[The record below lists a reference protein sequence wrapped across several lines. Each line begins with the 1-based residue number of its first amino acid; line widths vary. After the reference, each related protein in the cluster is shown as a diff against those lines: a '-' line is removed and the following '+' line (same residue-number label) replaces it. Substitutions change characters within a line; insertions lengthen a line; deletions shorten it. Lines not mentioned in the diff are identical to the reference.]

1 MATISKKTKNL
12 LADAAVLLLGSLL
25 YAASVNIFTAPNDIA
40 PGGLT
45 GIGTMLH
52 HLFGLPIGTVMLVL
66 NLPLFFLGGK
76 ILGWNFLSKTV
87 AATLLVS
94 AAIDV
99 SAPWTPAYTGNPL
112 LAAIYGGVLSGA
124 GLAFIFLRGGTTGGT
139 DVAARIIR
147 HYRPH
152 FSMGRLILILDLFII
167 LAAGLVYQNVD
178 SALYALIA
186 IFASTMLID
195 NILYGAQM
203 GKIIYIVSDH
213 SRELAQAITTRC
225 QRGVTLL
232 DAQGA
237 YSGAEKPM
245 LFCVV
250 RRPEVA
256 RLRKVV
262 FETDPHAFV
271 VIGEAGEIIGE
282 GFQSAKE

>member
-1 MATISKKTKNL
+1 MTGKTKNFI
-12 LADAAVLLLGSLL
+12 ADAVVLLLGSLL

-45 GIGTMLH
+45 GIGTILNY
-52 HLFGLPIGTVMLVL
+52 LFGLPIGTVMLLL
-66 NLPLFFLGGK
+66 NLPLFYAGGKVLGWKFLG
-76 ILGWNFLSKTV
+76 KTV
-87 AATLLVS
+87 IATLMVS
-94 AAIDV
+94 AAIDL
-99 SAPWTPAYTGNPL
+99 SAPWAPAYTGNPL

-124 GLAFIFLRGGTTGGT
+124 GLALIFLRGGTTGGT

-152 FSMGRLILILDLFII
+152 LSMGRVILVLDLFII
-167 LAAGLVYQNVD
+167 ILAGFVYRNVD

-203 GKIIYIVSDH
+203 GKVIYIVSDH
-213 SRELAQAITTRC
+213 SHQLAQAITTNC

-237 YSGAEKPM
+237 YSGKNKSM

-250 RRPEVA
+250 RRQEVA
-256 RLRKVV
+256 RLRRVV
-262 FETDPHAFV
+262 YEADPHAFM
-271 VIGEAGEIIGE
+271 VIAEAGEIIGE
-282 GFQSAKE
+282 GFQDAEQ

>member
-1 MATISKKTKNL
+1 MTRKTKNIL
-12 LADAAVLLLGSLL
+12 LDAVVLLLGSLL

-40 PGGLT
+40 PGGMT
-45 GIGTMLH
+45 GIGTMLNY
-52 HLFGLPIGTVMLVL
+52 LFGLPIGTVMLLL
-66 NLPLFFLGGK
+66 NLPLFNAGGKVLGWKFLG
-76 ILGWNFLSKTV
+76 KTV
-87 AATLLVS
+87 IATLLVS

-99 SAPWTPAYTGNPL
+99 SAPWAPTYTGNPL

-124 GLAFIFLRGGTTGGT
+124 GLALIFLRGGTTGGT

-152 FSMGRLILILDLFII
+152 FSMGRLILMIDLLII
-167 LAAGLVYQNVD
+167 VAAGIVYRNVD

-186 IFASTMLID
+186 IYASTMLID

-203 GKIIYIVSDH
+203 GKVIYIVSDH
-213 SRELAQAITTRC
+213 SKELAKAITTRC

-237 YSGAEKPM
+237 YSGKEKSM

-256 RLRKVV
+256 RLRRVV
-262 FETDPHAFV
+262 YEADPRAFM
-271 VIGEAGEIIGE
+271 VIAEAGEIIGE
-282 GFQSAKE
+282 GFQEIDL

>member
-1 MATISKKTKNL
+1 MTGKTKNFM
-12 LADAAVLLLGSLL
+12 ADAVVLLLGSLL

-45 GIGTMLH
+45 GIGIILH
-52 HLFGLPIGTVMLVL
+52 SLFGLPVGTVMLL
-66 NLPLFFLGGK
+66 FNLPLFYAGGK
-76 ILGWNFLSKTV
+76 ILGWKFLGKTV
-87 AATLLVS
+87 IATLLVS
-94 AAIDV
+94 AAIDL
-99 SAPWTPAYTGNPL
+99 SAPWAPAYTGNPL

-124 GLAFIFLRGGTTGGT
+124 GLALIFLRGGTTGGT
-139 DVAARIIR
+139 DIAARIIR

-152 FSMGRLILILDLFII
+152 FSMGRLILVLDLFII
-167 LAAGLVYQNVD
+167 VAAGLVYRNVD

-186 IFASTMLID
+186 IFASSMLID

-203 GKIIYIVSDH
+203 GKVIYIVSDH
-213 SRELAQAITTRC
+213 SQTLAQAITTQC

-237 YSGAEKPM
+237 YSGKDKSM

-256 RLRKVV
+256 RLRRVV
-262 FETDPHAFV
+262 YETDPHAFM
-271 VIGEAGEIIGE
+271 VIAEAGEIIGE
-282 GFQSAKE
+282 GFQEAAQ